1 MPYPAGGST
10 DVLFRILA
18 ERRSSSHPR
27 PISASC
33 IWKVRAELGLALIG
47 ADSEVLS
54 QSPEQIA
61 EVSAE
66 PRRAGG
72 VCGGRGGAGAP
83 MKPFLG
89 LPNGRADGNANA
101 SVWRS
106 RAMALPRARS
116 AASQQAHEELYHPQ
130 QREPALAIP
139 VTRWIARQSCNC
151 PHHWDLRCA
160 RGKYPCIRR
169 THAERPSIP
178 ASSCCRGHRD
188 RCAFCGRPGGD
199 RG

>member
-1 MPYPAGGST
+1 M
-10 DVLFRILA
+10 
-18 ERRSSSHPR
+18 
-27 PISASC
+27 
-33 IWKVRAELGLALIG
+33 
-47 ADSEVLS
+47 LS

-199 RG
+199 RGVNLLPFSSRRAGFLANFSP